1 MSMEWLP
8 EAVMNFF
15 DVIGSWLGAA
25 AYIAI
30 VAGTIALLSIGGY
43 LLIRK
48 VIAPAMIGLYNVV
61 RTTSSDSKSIS
72 ESP

>member
-15 DVIGSWLGAA
+15 SVIGDWLGAA

>member
-1 MSMEWLP
+1 MGMEWLP
-8 EAVMNFF
+8 IATMDFF
-15 DVIGSWLGAA
+15 NMIGDWLGTA

-30 VAGTIALLSIGGY
+30 VATTIALLSIGGY

-48 VIAPAMIGLYNVV
+48 VVAPAMIGLYNVV
-61 RTTSSDSKSIS
+61 KTTSSDSKSIL